1 MAGLRRGNDPH
12 AQIQRIAVNH
22 DPPPVTRRE
31 SQFRPVQNPSNHTCR
46 PTLYRL
52 ERSLGEVVGADLR
65 AVIEPQKPGKVRAR
79 EWGYAAFEVVKS
91 DLFGAKP

>member
-1 MAGLRRGNDPH
+1 MHHQTLG
-12 AQIQRIAVNH
+12 
-22 DPPPVTRRE
+22 
-31 SQFRPVQNPSNHTCR
+31 SNI
-46 PTLYRL
+46 YRL

-65 AVIEPQKPGKVRAR
+65 AVIEPQKPGKVRSR